1 MSGKDEKGP
10 ATERTFE
17 RILDD
22 LEGAIRDLDGDG
34 LPLEEAL
41 ARFETGV
48 ALAREGAKRLDAAE
62 RRVEEIL
69 ADGAVA
75 PLPPVEE

>member
-1 MSGKDEKGP
+1 MPKKEDRC
-10 ATERTFE
+10 ANAERSFE

-22 LEGAIRDLDGDG
+22 LEGVIRDLEGEG

-41 ARFETGV
+41 ARFEAGV
-48 ALAREGAKRLDAAE
+48 ALAREGAKRLDSAD

-69 ADGAVA
+69 SDGTTA
-75 PLPPVEE
+75 PLPPIDE